1 MSFIGNI
8 PAEAFSATVKDT
20 LSGNGS
26 DTDFPL
32 SVPATTN
39 SVEVFVENVQQEPTT
54 AYTISGTT
62 LSFTAPPVTGTDNIY
77 VIHRGP
83 AVQTVVPPSGIALSA
98 TTVTATGVVTATGD
112 ISTEGDLK
120 VEVSSGGIYTITGT
134 DTATNRTL
142 TLPDEAGTVLTN
154 TGLQSD
160 KMVDVWYCDT
170 GATMSGTSCR
180 LGFTD
185 STTVAQDSAD
195 SGFIGSSRM
204 TQTNGNFSFPRTG
217 IYKIIFVCT
226 QESDASDTRVYATID
241 LTTNDSTYNIVSEGN
256 GFSTAGSQYF
266 TMQCNYIADI
276 ENVSTHK
283 VQFLARG
290 ATGADVVA
298 GRVRT
303 YMIFER
309 LGDT

>member
-83 AVQTVVPPSGIALSA
+83 AVQTVVPPAGVAIDAS
-98 TTVTATGVVTATGD
+98 TVTASSTISATGN

-120 VEVSSGGIYTITGT
+120 VEVASGGIYTVTGT

-142 TLPDEAGTVLTN
+142 TLPDEAGTVLTGASDLTGVTGVPTAN
-154 TGLQSD
+154 TPNFSAKRSGDQ
-160 KMVDVWYCDT
+160 T
-170 GATMSGTSCR
+170 GIPNASHTVIEYNAT
-180 LGFTD
+180 LYD
-185 STTVAQDSAD
+185 SD
-195 SGFIGSSRM
+195 SGFDITTGQYTVPTGKGGKYYIRGGFRTNASGSM
-204 TQTNGNFSFPRTG
+204 TRCVAYIYVNGSAVAEYNNPQGTNGET
-217 IYKIIFVCT
+217 
-226 QESDASDTRVYATID
+226 ASAIASVLD
-241 LTTNDSTYNIVSEGN
+241 LS
-256 GFSTAGSQYF
+256 
-266 TMQCNYIADI
+266 AD
-276 ENVSTHK
+276 
-283 VQFLARG
+283 
-290 ATGADVVA
+290 DVVDI
-298 GRVRT
+298 R
-303 YMIFER
+303 IFQNSGSAISAQDGTKSLFFGFR
-309 LGDT
+309 LSE